1 MYIFWLRNKKK
12 LDGTSTKYKF
22 TLVYTALHFLN
33 IEMSSKLYLD
43 KIMNL
48 QFSLKFILFN
58 EKEVFKEIS

>member
-1 MYIFWLRNKKK
+1 
-12 LDGTSTKYKF
+12 
-22 TLVYTALHFLN
+22 
-33 IEMSSKLYLD
+33 MSSKLYLD